1 MKVAVVGA
9 GWAGLAAAVDL
20 TRRGA
25 AVTLYEAGRVAGGRG
40 RSVNIDGRTLDN
52 GQHLLLGAYRET
64 LALMRSVGADPDALF
79 DRHPLQV
86 VDHDGFRLALPSWP
100 APFNVAWGLLTAATV
115 NLPEK
120 LKTALWMQHIKWR
133 GFRLTRDE
141 SVADWLDAAG
151 QTGVLRK
158 KLWEP
163 LCLAALNTPAERAS
177 AQLFANVLRDSLGSP
192 RRADTDLLLPRVPFG
207 ELLPEPACRWL
218 AANGATLRFG
228 HRVRSLGT
236 PPVIASEAKQST
248 KRHRSPRFARDDKS
262 LWVDN
267 EAFDAVIVAV
277 APQHVGALLPE
288 IAPQFGYEPIATVYL
303 QFAAKTALPFP
314 LLHLGGKSGT
324 WAVDR
329 GNGLFG
335 CAISGHGDWEALSDE
350 ALAAEIETA
359 LGLGPADWRRVI
371 REKRA
376 TFSCRPQQVRPSHI
390 TADPRLI
397 LAGDYTWADYPA
409 TLEGAVRSGR
419 RAASEVLA
427 RASTIG

>member
-1 MKVAVVGA
+1 MKIAVVGA

-20 TRRGA
+20 TRNGA

-40 RSVNIDGRTLDN
+40 RSIHIDGRTLDN

-64 LALMRSVGADPDALF
+64 LALMRTVGADPDALF
-79 DRHPLQV
+79 ERRPLQV
-86 VDHDGFRLALPSWP
+86 VDRDGFRLALPPWP
-100 APFNVAWGLLTAATV
+100 APLNVAWGLLTAATV

-120 LKTALWMQHIKWR
+120 LKTAWWMQCVKWR
-133 GFRLTRDE
+133 GFRLARDE

-177 AQLFANVLRDSLGSP
+177 AQHFANVLRDSLGSP

-228 HRVRSLGT
+228 QRVRC
-236 PPVIASEAKQST
+236 VANAC
-248 KRHRSPRFARDDKS
+248 
-262 LWVDN
+262 VDG
-267 EAFDAVIVAV
+267 EAFDAVVVAV
-277 APQHVGALLPE
+277 APQHLHALLPE
-288 IAPQFGYEPIATVYL
+288 IAPQFDYEPIATVYL

-314 LLHLGGKSGT
+314 LLHLGRKT
-324 WAVDR
+324 EAWAVDR
-329 GNGLFG
+329 GHGLIG

-350 ALAAEIETA
+350 ELAGEIESA

-376 TFSCRPQQVRPSHI
+376 TFSCRPQQTRPAHV
-390 TADPRLI
+390 TAAPRI
-397 LAGDYTWADYPA
+397 VLAGDYTWTDYPA

-419 RAASEVLA
+419 RAAAAVFQS
-427 RASTIG
+427 ASRPA

>member
-9 GWAGLAAAVDL
+9 GWAGLAAAVEL

-79 DRHPLQV
+79 ERHPLQV
-86 VDHDGFRLALPSWP
+86 VDRDGFRLALPRWP
-100 APFNVAWGLLTAATV
+100 APLNVAWGLLTAATV
-115 NLPEK
+115 DLPEK
-120 LKTALWMQHIKWR
+120 LKTALWMQRVKWR
-133 GFRLTRDE
+133 GFRLKRDE

-151 QTGVLRK
+151 QTGVLRR

-163 LCLAALNTPAERAS
+163 LCLAALNTAAERAS

-192 RRADTDLLLPRVPFG
+192 RRADTDLLLPHVPFG

-218 AANGATLRFG
+218 AAHGATLRFG
-228 HRVRSLGT
+228 HRVRSVTDACIDG
-236 PPVIASEAKQST
+236 EAY
-248 KRHRSPRFARDDKS
+248 
-262 LWVDN
+262 
-267 EAFDAVIVAV
+267 DAVVVAV
-277 APQHVGALLPE
+277 APQHLQALLPE
-288 IAPQFGYEPIATVYL
+288 IDARFEYEPIATVYL

-314 LLHLGGKSGT
+314 LLHLGGKSGA
-324 WAVDR
+324 WAIDR

-359 LGLGPADWRRVI
+359 LGLGPAGGHQMI

-376 TFSCRPQQVRPSHI
+376 TFCSRPQLTRPSHI
-390 TADPRLI
+390 TADPRLV

-419 RAASEVLA
+419 RAAATVLQS
-427 RASTIG
+427 ASRPA

>member
-79 DRHPLQV
+79 ERRPLQV
-86 VDHDGFRLALPSWP
+86 VDRDGFCLALPSWP

-120 LKTALWMQHIKWR
+120 LKTALWMQRVKWR

-141 SVADWLDAAG
+141 PVADWLDAAG
-151 QTGVLRK
+151 QTGVLRQ

-192 RRADTDLLLPRVPFG
+192 RRADTDLLDR
-207 ELLPEPACRWL
+207 
-218 AANGATLRFG
+218 
-228 HRVRSLGT
+228 
-236 PPVIASEAKQST
+236 
-248 KRHRSPRFARDDKS
+248 KS
-262 LWVDN
+262 V
-267 EAFDAVIVAV
+267 V
-277 APQHVGALLPE
+277 
-288 IAPQFGYEPIATVYL
+288 
-303 QFAAKTALPFP
+303 
-314 LLHLGGKSGT
+314 
-324 WAVDR
+324 
-329 GNGLFG
+329 
-335 CAISGHGDWEALSDE
+335 
-350 ALAAEIETA
+350 
-359 LGLGPADWRRVI
+359 
-371 REKRA
+371 
-376 TFSCRPQQVRPSHI
+376 
-390 TADPRLI
+390 
-397 LAGDYTWADYPA
+397 
-409 TLEGAVRSGR
+409 
-419 RAASEVLA
+419 
-427 RASTIG
+427 

>member
-1 MKVAVVGA
+1 VKVAVVGA

-64 LALMRSVGADPDALF
+64 LALMRVVGADPDTLF
-79 DRHPLQV
+79 DCRPLQV
-86 VDHDGFRLALPSWP
+86 VDRDGFCLALSRWP

-115 NLPEK
+115 GWPEK
-120 LKTALWMQHIKWR
+120 LKTALWMQRVKWR
-133 GFRLTRDE
+133 DFRLTRDE
-141 SVADWLDAAG
+141 SVADWLNAAS
-151 QTGVLRK
+151 QTGILRK

-218 AANGATLRFG
+218 TANGATLRFG
-228 HRVRSLGT
+228 HRVRSINDACVDG
-236 PPVIASEAKQST
+236 EAY
-248 KRHRSPRFARDDKS
+248 
-262 LWVDN
+262 
-267 EAFDAVIVAV
+267 DAIIVAV
-277 APQHVGALLPE
+277 APQHLHALLPE
-288 IAPQFGYEPIATVYL
+288 IDADFAYEPIATVYL
-303 QFAAKTALPFP
+303 QFAATTTLPFP
-314 LLHLGGKSGT
+314 LLHLGGATGA
-324 WAVDR
+324 WAIDR

-335 CAISGHGDWEALSDE
+335 GAISGHGDWEALSDE

-359 LGLGPADWRRVI
+359 LGLGPADWRQVI

-376 TFSCRPQQVRPSHI
+376 TFSCRPNQARPNWR
-390 TADPRLI
+390 TADRRI
-397 LAGDYTWADYPA
+397 VLAGDHTWADYPA
-409 TLEGAVRSGR
+409 TLEGAVRSGQ
-419 RAASEVLA
+419 RAASETLA
-427 RASTIG
+427 

>member
-40 RSVNIDGRTLDN
+40 RSVTIDGRTLDN

-64 LALMRSVGADPDALF
+64 LALMRSVGSDPDALF
-79 DRHPLQV
+79 DRRPLQV

-115 NLPEK
+115 SLPEK
-120 LKTALWMQHIKWR
+120 LKTALWMQRVKWR

-151 QTGVLRK
+151 QTGVLRQ
-158 KLWEP
+158 KLWDP

-218 AANGATLRFG
+218 TENGATLRFG
-228 HRVRSLGT
+228 HRVRSVADACVDG
-236 PPVIASEAKQST
+236 EAY
-248 KRHRSPRFARDDKS
+248 
-262 LWVDN
+262 
-267 EAFDAVIVAV
+267 DAVIVAV

-288 IAPQFGYEPIATVYL
+288 IDADFDYEPIATVYL
-303 QFAAKTALPFP
+303 QFAANTRLPFP
-314 LLHLGGKSGT
+314 LLHLGGNTGA

-335 CAISGHGDWEALSDE
+335 CAISGQGDWESLSDE

-359 LGLGPADWRRVI
+359 LGLGPADWRQVI

-376 TFSCRPQQVRPSHI
+376 TFCSRPQLTRPSHI
-390 TADPRLI
+390 TADPRLV

-409 TLEGAVRSGR
+409 TLEGAVRSGL
-419 RAASEVLA
+419 RAAEIVLESNGA
-427 RASTIG
+427 AV

>member
-1 MKVAVVGA
+1 VKVAVVGA

-64 LALMRSVGADPDALF
+64 LALMRLVGADPDALF
-79 DRHPLQV
+79 ERHPLQV
-86 VDHDGFRLALPSWP
+86 VDRDGFRLALPRWP

-115 NLPEK
+115 NGSEK
-120 LKTALWMQHIKWR
+120 LKTALWMQRVKWR

-151 QTGVLRK
+151 QTGVLRR

-163 LCLAALNTPAERAS
+163 LCLAALNTPVERAS

-192 RRADTDLLLPRVPFG
+192 HRADTDLLLPRVPFG

-218 AANGATLRFG
+218 TANGATLRFG
-228 HRVRSLGT
+228 QRVRSVSDACVDG
-236 PPVIASEAKQST
+236 EAY
-248 KRHRSPRFARDDKS
+248 
-262 LWVDN
+262 
-267 EAFDAVIVAV
+267 DAVVVAV
-277 APQHVGALLPE
+277 APQHLQALLPE
-288 IAPQFGYEPIATVYL
+288 ADACFEYEPIATVYL
-303 QFAAKTALPFP
+303 QFATKTALPFP
-314 LLHLGGKSGT
+314 LLHLGGATGA
-324 WAVDR
+324 WAIDR
-329 GNGLFG
+329 GDGLFG
-335 CAISGHGDWEALSDE
+335 CAISGHGDWVTLSDE
-350 ALAAEIETA
+350 ALAAEIESA

-376 TFSCRPQQVRPSHI
+376 TFASRPQQARPSHI

-419 RAASEVLA
+419 RAAATVLQS
-427 RASTIG
+427 ASRPA